1 VDALPKNI
9 RMVTPDTAF
18 TLIRR
23 VEMQD
28 NQLLTQIKFEIRNSY
43 YSVEDYAM
51 LKEFFKKMYDILDEQ
66 VVLKKKN

>member
-1 VDALPKNI
+1 MI
-9 RMVTPDTAF
+9 TPDTAF
-18 TLIRR
+18 TLIRK
-23 VEMQD
+23 VEVQD

-43 YSVEDYAM
+43 YAAEDYGM